1 MGFTNDI
8 EGLLYAPIA
17 NTTGEVVLVI
27 FPRSFQSAKDTR
39 GLERSV
45 LHPDIELLNIV
56 DRTFPL
62 SLVV

>member
-27 FPRSFQSAKDTR
+27 VPRSFQSAKDTR
-39 GLERSV
+39 GLQRSK
-45 LHPDIELLNIV
+45 LHPDIELINIV
-56 DRTFPL
+56 NRTFPL